1 MAVFYGLQSE
11 CRGVSSPDVTPMA
24 PHLDGLVCAAVLGL
38 IGAGCQ
44 ALQQVDWDGRIGQFS
59 YEQAVAELGQPTGE
73 TKLPGGMRR
82 AEWITNSG
90 VSTGRAL
97 VGAGYQRRTMG
108 VVPLEPT
115 EIHRLRDRYL
125 RLTFDRAGRMVAWE
139 NGTKTGD

>member
-1 MAVFYGLQSE
+1 MTQK
-11 CRGVSSPDVTPMA
+11 A
-24 PHLDGLVCAAVLGL
+24 PHSAGLVCAAVLGL
-38 IGAGCQ
+38 VGAGCQ

-59 YEQAVAELGQPTGE
+59 YEQAVAELGRPVEE
-73 TKLPGGMRR
+73 TELSGGMRR

-90 VSTGRAL
+90 ISVGRAL
-97 VGAGYQRRTMG
+97 AGAGYQRWTMG

>member
-1 MAVFYGLQSE
+1 M
-11 CRGVSSPDVTPMA
+11 TPKA
-24 PHLDGLVCAAVLGL
+24 PHSAGLVCAALLGL
-38 IGAGCQ
+38 VGAGC
-44 ALQQVDWDGRIGQFS
+44 QFS
-59 YEQAVAELGQPTGE
+59 YEQAVAELGRPVEE
-73 TKLPGGMRR
+73 TELSGGMRR

-125 RLTFDRAGRMVAWE
+125 RLTFDRAGRMVAWQ

>member
-1 MAVFYGLQSE
+1 MTPKVTHLAGLF
-11 CRGVSSPDVTPMA
+11 
-24 PHLDGLVCAAVLGL
+24 CAALLGL

-59 YEQAVAELGQPTGE
+59 YEKAVAELGRPVEE
-73 TKLPGGMRR
+73 TELSGGMRR

-90 VSTGRAL
+90 ISMGRAL
-97 VGAGYQRRTMG
+97 AGAGYQRRSMS

-115 EIHRLRDRYL
+115 EIHRLRDRFL
-125 RLTFDRAGRMVAWE
+125 RLTFDKAGRLVAWE

>member
-1 MAVFYGLQSE
+1 
-11 CRGVSSPDVTPMA
+11 MA
-24 PHLDGLVCAAVLGL
+24 PHTAGLVCGALLGL

-82 AEWITNSG
+82 AEWITNTGS
-90 VSTGRAL
+90 SMGRAL
-97 VGAGYQRRTMG
+97 VGAGTQRGTTG
-108 VVPLEPT
+108 VVPLDPT
-115 EIHRLRDRYL
+115 EIYRLRDRYL
-125 RLTFDRAGRMVAWE
+125 RLTFDQSGQLVASE

>member
-1 MAVFYGLQSE
+1 
-11 CRGVSSPDVTPMA
+11 MA
-24 PHLDGLVCAAVLGL
+24 PHTAGLVCGALLGL

-59 YEQAVAELGQPTGE
+59 YEQAVAELGQPPGE

-82 AEWITNSG
+82 VEWITNSG
-90 VSTGRAL
+90 ASMGRAL

-125 RLTFDRAGRMVAWE
+125 RLTFDRAGRMVAWQ

>member
-1 MAVFYGLQSE
+1 
-11 CRGVSSPDVTPMA
+11 MA
-24 PHLDGLVCAAVLGL
+24 PHTAGLVCGALLGL

-82 AEWITNSG
+82 AEWITNTGS
-90 VSTGRAL
+90 SMGRAL
-97 VGAGYQRRTMG
+97 VGAGTQLRTTG
-108 VVPLEPT
+108 VVPLDPT
-115 EIHRLRDRYL
+115 EIYRLRDRYL
-125 RLTFDRAGRMVAWE
+125 RLTFDQSGQLVASE